1 MVMIFAEAERS
12 NQCKSVAE
20 TDGACVYI
28 MGWQPCGRALT
39 WHFACCVRA
48 MPRSA
53 CSNPVSR
60 IYGPWEVFDLT
71 VETGYRGV
79 GVDCRFM

>member
-1 MVMIFAEAERS
+1 MIFAEAERS

-39 WHFACCVRA
+39 GHSACCVRA

-60 IYGPWEVFDLT
+60 IYGPWEVFDFT
-71 VETGYRGV
+71 VEIGYRGV

>member
-28 MGWQPCGRALT
+28 MGGS
-39 WHFACCVRA
+39 H
-48 MPRSA
+48 
-53 CSNPVSR
+53 
-60 IYGPWEVFDLT
+60 
-71 VETGYRGV
+71 V
-79 GVDCRFM
+79 GEY

>member
-28 MGWQPCGRALT
+28 MGWQPCGRVLT
-39 WHFACCVRA
+39 GHFACCVYA
-48 MPRSA
+48 MLRSA

-60 IYGPWEVFDLT
+60 IYGPWEVFDFT
-71 VETGYRGV
+71 VEIGYRGV

>member
-12 NQCKSVAE
+12 NQCKSVAA
-20 TDGACVYI
+20 TDGACVYL
-28 MGWQPCGRALT
+28 MRGQPSGRALT
-39 WHFACCVRA
+39 GHSACCVRA

>member
-28 MGWQPCGRALT
+28 MGWQPCGRVLT
-39 WHFACCVRA
+39 GHFACCVRA
-48 MPRSA
+48 MPCRGLPA
-53 CSNPVSR
+53 VILYPVFMGLGR
-60 IYGPWEVFDLT
+60 YLT
-71 VETGYRGV
+71 LLLRLDIVE
-79 GVDCRFM
+79 